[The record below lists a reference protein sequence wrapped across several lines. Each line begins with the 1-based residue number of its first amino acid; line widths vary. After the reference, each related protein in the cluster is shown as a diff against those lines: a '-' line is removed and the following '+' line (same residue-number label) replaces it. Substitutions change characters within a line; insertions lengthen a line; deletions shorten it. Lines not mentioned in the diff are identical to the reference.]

1 MQAAN
6 KLLHRD
12 KVFAIV
18 GAGGT
23 PMNNAVFDEQFK
35 AGVPNLFPISAA
47 RQMYQPLN
55 PLKFSAFVP
64 YYIQIRAGIKY
75 LVGQKGKKRICTLY
89 QDTDFGKEIF
99 EGVRDELKSLNMP
112 LVDAE
117 TDRPTDTD
125 FTSQLAKLHAADCDL
140 IAMGT
145 IVRDSIIP
153 YSTARKM
160 GWNVD
165 MIGTTASH
173 DLAVSSAQGGITEG
187 YYTMGQINPPY
198 RSSSTSPQVQAW
210 MDAYKDKYGSDPTI
224 AAALGYVVMDLVVFA
239 IDKAGPNL
247 TTKSLVSAIEKIDGY
262 RDIFGG
268 PEMSFG
274 PSKHLGTEQAMLF
287 VVKDGRWVRLTD
299 PISF

>member
-1 MQAAN
+1 MAGRRYLAAMLALAGGLALAAPVKAADVVWNTQGVTKSEILLGVHTDLSGPASTFGIGTTNSFKLRADAVNAAGGIYGRKLRLIIEDQQYQVPKAVQAAN

-187 YYTMGQINPPY
+187 YYTMGQIN
-198 RSSSTSPQVQAW
+198 Q
-210 MDAYKDKYGSDPTI
+210 I
-224 AAALGYVVMDLVVFA
+224 
-239 IDKAGPNL
+239 
-247 TTKSLVSAIEKIDGY
+247 
-262 RDIFGG
+262 
-268 PEMSFG
+268 
-274 PSKHLGTEQAMLF
+274 
-287 VVKDGRWVRLTD
+287 GRASCRERV
-299 PISF
+299 